1 MEVQQNDVGEKQS
14 VPVLVLTDTGI
25 QRMAF
30 WLRLLG
36 GCHRHSR
43 FNPLYCMEHVIS
55 SLDGT
60 FNYKIIDAQEWPHS
74 PHCAASYTPT
84 DNTIRIRSDVYDA
97 ALEGESE
104 ALVTIAHEVCHYMQS
119 LALRILSSIPGLRY
133 QTELCTQD
141 SLQMQ
146 AHETQ
151 TDSITV
157 LLFTDDLFLDK
168 TDEEAIAAYIIAP
181 IGEVVCVLIEELG
194 KWLAHTWQACS
205 ATRQRRE
212 PCVV

>member
-1 MEVQQNDVGEKQS
+1 MEVQQNDVGENQT

-43 FNPLYCMEHVIS
+43 FNLLHCMEHVIS
-55 SLDGT
+55 SFDET
-60 FNYKIIDAQEWPHS
+60 FNYKIMDAQEWPYN
-74 PHCAASYTPT
+74 PHCAASYTPA

-97 ALEGESE
+97 ALEGEPE
-104 ALVTIAHEVCHYMQS
+104 DLVTIAHEVCHYMQS
-119 LALRILSSIPGLRY
+119 LVLRILPYIPGISY
-133 QTELCTQD
+133 QTELCAQD

-151 TDSITV
+151 TDLITV

-181 IGEVVCVLIEELG
+181 IDEVVRVLIDKLG
-194 KWLAHTWQACS
+194 KWLAHKWQDCS

-212 PCVV
+212 LCVV